1 MKVSLTC
8 ALFFFTAGCTS
19 HTNNQKELQSRIDS
33 LYNKINN
40 AYTPGLGEFMSSI
53 QLHHAKLWFA
63 GKNGNWELA
72 EFELGEIQ
80 ETMDD
85 IQKFNRDRPEITELP
100 IIKIPLDSVKMAVSE
115 KNPAA
120 FKKSFILLTNGC
132 NTCHQATKH
141 GFNVIKIP
149 DVPPVTNQSFE
160 KHL

>member
-1 MKVSLTC
+1 MKLHLTC
-8 ALFFFTAGCTS
+8 ALFAFITGCTS
-19 HTNNQKELQSRIDS
+19 HATNQTDIQSQIDS
-33 LYNKINN
+33 LNSKINN
-40 AYTPGLGEFMSSI
+40 AYSPGLGEFMSSI

-80 ETMDD
+80 EALDD
-85 IQKFNRDRPEITELP
+85 IQKFNRDRPEITQLP
-100 IIKIPLDSVKMAVSE
+100 IIKFSLDSVKMAVSE
-115 KNPAA
+115 KNPTA
-120 FKKSFILLTNGC
+120 FKKRFTLLTNSC

-160 KHL
+160 KQ